1 MFKKFQLKNG
11 LTVLLVESHKSPV
24 VSAQMWVRTGSADEG
39 KGIEG
44 ISHFIEHLV
53 FKGSEKYEVGEIARV
68 VEGSGGEL
76 NAYTSFDQTVFYVTI
91 SKNFLGTALDVI
103 AEMMGKPKFD
113 KAEIDN
119 EREVVIEEI
128 KRGQDNPHRQASRL
142 LFETLY
148 KKHPY
153 GIPVIGYEE
162 NIRTVSR
169 EKILKY
175 YNSRYVPSNM
185 TLLLIGDFSS
195 KEVIPE
201 IKNRFGTFKKRALK
215 KVVRKKE
222 PAQKSAR
229 IEVKKLPFQ
238 ENLIYLAWPLP
249 SAKHKDVAA
258 LDLASLILGQG
269 ESSRLNEALRIQR
282 HITNYVGA
290 STFTPMDNG
299 FFAATAS
306 FQYADLEDVVRGI
319 FREIR
324 KFLEEG
330 PTEEELRKALVNM
343 NSEDFYSLETV
354 DGMARKF
361 GSFEHL
367 FKNYKYHEKYLAQ
380 MNKLTGAD
388 VVKAFKKYLDP
399 KKLSLIFMSGEDE
412 QKSVQ
417 LLQTV
422 FDEERELLVKKL
434 KEKQTGG
441 FKKKIKVSFSKALK
455 KTSKENSLRKVQ
467 LSSGATVLLRPNF
480 DTPIVHLKAAF
491 LGGMRAEWGHTEG
504 ATELLS
510 RVWVPDHMQPAIEGM
525 ASSLGAFGGRNSA
538 GLSMTTL
545 SAFSKPMLEMFG
557 KTLVANDFEEEIIA
571 REKKAMLEQIRLR
584 EDNPSQICV
593 LQFMKRI
600 FPNHPYGVD
609 PLGDQ
614 ATTSKLGEKDIK
626 NLLKCI
632 RSAKNLTFS
641 VSGAFDEAEWLA
653 ALEKMSKDLEKQP
666 KFSKSFPIVE
676 LGKSEKLFSA
686 TNKEQTHIIVG
697 YPGLSLTDPE
707 RYTLQVIQS
716 VLAGQGG
723 RLFLELRDKNS
734 LAYSVSPLRMEGLER
749 GYFGAYIACSP
760 DKSEKAIQMM
770 RTEFGKL
777 QKHAVPEEELGRAKR
792 YLIGRHDIDLQKNSA
807 VAGAVLFDDIYGIP
821 YDETFHYGEK
831 IAAVT
836 AEQVKALAQKLF
848 SRPEVLSVVG
858 KSEPAAV

>member
-1 MFKKFQLKNG
+1 MFKKYQLKNG

-53 FKGSEKYEVGEIARV
+53 FKGSEKYGVGEIARV

-103 AEMMGKPKFD
+103 SEMMGRPKFD
-113 KAEIDN
+113 QAEIDN

-128 KRGQDNPHRQASRL
+128 KRGNDNPHRQASRL

-153 GIPVIGYEE
+153 GVPVIGFEE
-162 NIRTVSR
+162 NIRNVSR
-169 EKILKY
+169 DKILKY
-175 YNSRYVPSNM
+175 YNSRYVPGNM
-185 TLLLIGDFSS
+185 TLLLIGDFST
-195 KEVIPE
+195 KQVIPE
-201 IKNRFGTFKKRALK
+201 IQKKFGSFKKRPLK
-215 KVVRKKE
+215 KVLRKKE

-258 LDLASLILGQG
+258 LDLAALILGQG

-282 HITNYVGA
+282 HITNYVGS

-306 FQYADLEDVVRGI
+306 FQFADLEDVVRGM

-330 PTEEELRKALVNM
+330 PTADELKKALVNM

-367 FKNYKYHEKYLAQ
+367 FKNYRYHEKYLAQ

-412 QKSVQ
+412 SKSQ
-417 LLQTV
+417 ELLQNI
-422 FDEERELLVKKL
+422 FDEECELLTKKL
-434 KEKQTGG
+434 KEKQVPG
-441 FKKKIKVSFSKALK
+441 FKKKIKVTFSKPIK
-455 KTSKENSLRKVQ
+455 KSAQENNIRKVQ
-467 LSSGATVLLRPNF
+467 LSSGANVLLRPNF

-491 LGGMRAEWGHTEG
+491 LGGMRAEWGQSEG

-510 RVWVPDHMQPAIEGM
+510 RVWVPDRMQSEIEGM
-525 ASSLGAFGGRNSA
+525 ASSLSAFGGRNSA

-545 SAFSKPMLEMFG
+545 SGFSPQMLHLFAQALAATE
-557 KTLVANDFEEEIIA
+557 FEEEMVS

-593 LQFMKRI
+593 LQFMKKI

-609 PLGDQ
+609 PLGEKEV
-614 ATTSKLGEKDIK
+614 TSKLSEKDIK
-626 NLLKCI
+626 ELLENI
-632 RSAKNLTFS
+632 RSPENLTFS
-641 VSGAFDEAEWLA
+641 VSGAFDEKELTES
-653 ALEKMSKDLEKQP
+653 LEKMTENLAEKP
-666 KFSKSFPIVE
+666 RFSKSFPIKE
-676 LGKSEKLFSA
+676 ISQNEKLFSA
-686 TNKEQTHIIVG
+686 TNKEQTHIILG
-697 YPGLSLTDPE
+697 YPGLSLTDPD
-707 RYTLQVIQS
+707 RYALQVIQS

-760 DKSEKAIQMM
+760 DKTEKAIQMM
-770 RTEFGKL
+770 RAEFKKL
-777 QKHAVPEEELGRAKR
+777 QQNAVPHDELERAQR

-821 YDETFHYGEK
+821 YDETFRYGEK
-831 IAAVT
+831 INSVT
-836 AEQVKALAQKLF
+836 SERVMALAQKLF

-858 KSEPAAV
+858 KNAPEAV